1 MAERAGDA
9 APSPN
14 TPKRKT
20 TEQQE
25 APKSTKKVRAPP
37 PLVTLRNS
45 RLNLRQKGVDWDRT
59 MPVLRAVLGFQSYLA
74 EHANAP
80 LDAIPQEHIPVVAS
94 LTQESD
100 KTAAELAKLI
110 RATLL
115 PEGHKALEKTSESGD
130 AVDVL
135 PVQLLQTTIESIAQ
149 RVNYGIDAPPDSS
162 MLPSLQIWRW
172 EVNDMGLLPEE
183 NLGKLLAR
191 REERGQAKVQA
202 LEQFNALPED
212 MRQSLLDGKKVTKGK
227 DAPVPPTPAPKVDS
241 APPAPPVTPVS
252 KEKSE
257 RSKLR
262 ESKKAERQA
271 REQERQAKE
280 QKNEKDKQAQVRLFN
295 SFFQQPITR
304 ASPKKEDEE
313 KNDFQR
319 TFLPCEYKNM
329 ANLNPFYHEV
339 DDTLLRKMDARE
351 QTKDELLAQFKRK
364 GTQCKPRPRG
374 IHPPVSVRDI
384 MKCVQ
389 ESDVLGGNAEEQTKH
404 ELEKLNNRRLLPIKL
419 LHFQMDRRPGWVGTW
434 SRASTFIT
442 PRKPFGQ
449 DPVALDYSYDSDAE
463 WEEEEG
469 ENVDAMDDRDDE
481 ESIVGSDNDDSEMD
495 DWLEDDLEVIEEV
508 PPEQAEYGTSDVAS
522 ETKQPEK
529 PVNVLQ
535 PKKKIKL
542 LGRRFDSKLVP
553 YITGPH
559 WERTLGEPTHDSFI
573 PYRIQ
578 FLNDAYAGLDPFTF
592 TSTTIEMAPP
602 SEEKTVPKEPA
613 ESAAPTS
620 TTNPSPA
627 PTTVRT
633 PKFNFPDTHLPE
645 LLKLIQGSTRSKPAL
660 LEDLREHFGPIVKGV
675 SKAAIETRLQ
685 ECATR
690 ESKKPGSKWV
700 IKPEWQG
707 QLDSSIAPQ

>member
-1 MAERAGDA
+1 M
-9 APSPN
+9 
-14 TPKRKT
+14 
-20 TEQQE
+20 
-25 APKSTKKVRAPP
+25 
-37 PLVTLRNS
+37 
-45 RLNLRQKGVDWDRT
+45 
-59 MPVLRAVLGFQSYLA
+59 
-74 EHANAP
+74 
-80 LDAIPQEHIPVVAS
+80 
-94 LTQESD
+94 
-100 KTAAELAKLI
+100 
-110 RATLL
+110 
-115 PEGHKALEKTSESGD
+115 PEGHKALEKTSENGE

-135 PVQLLQTTIESIAQ
+135 PVQLLQATIESIAQ

-162 MLPSLQIWRW
+162 MVPSLQLWRW
-172 EVNDMGLLPEE
+172 EVNDVGLLPEE
-183 NLGKLLAR
+183 NLAKLLAR

-202 LEQFNALPED
+202 LEQFDALPD
-212 MRQSLLDGKKVTKGK
+212 DTRQSLLEGKKVAKGK
-227 DAPVPPTPAPKVDS
+227 DTPAPPTPAPK
-241 APPAPPVTPVS
+241 AEPEPPAPPVTPVP

-271 REQERQAKE
+271 KEQERQAKE

-295 SFFQQPITR
+295 SFFQQPTTR
-304 ASPKKEDEE
+304 ASPKKEEEEE

-329 ANLNPFYHEV
+329 ASLNPFYHDV
-339 DDTLLRKMDARE
+339 DDTLLRKMDTRE
-351 QTKDELLAQFKRK
+351 QTKEELLAQFKRTGVQPK
-364 GTQCKPRPRG
+364 VHSRG

-419 LHFQMDRRPGWVGTW
+419 LHFQTDRRPGWVGTW

-469 ENVDAMDDRDDE
+469 ENVDAMDDREDE
-481 ESIVGSDNDDSEMD
+481 ESMAGSDNDDSEMD

-508 PPEQAEYGTSDVAS
+508 PPEEAESEMQDQTS
-522 ETKQPEK
+522 ENKQLEK

-559 WERTLGEPTHDSFI
+559 WEQTLGEPTHDSFI

-578 FLNDAYAGLDPFTF
+578 FINDAYAGLDPFTF
-592 TSTTIEMAPP
+592 TSTTIAVAP
-602 SEEKTVPKEPA
+602 STEEKTVSKEPT
-613 ESAAPTS
+613 ESATPTP
-620 TTNPSPA
+620 TTNPTPA
-627 PTTVRT
+627 PTTTRT

-700 IKPEWQG
+700 IKPEWQS
-707 QLDSSIAPQ
+707 QLNSSIAPQ

>member
-1 MAERAGDA
+1 M
-9 APSPN
+9 
-14 TPKRKT
+14 
-20 TEQQE
+20 
-25 APKSTKKVRAPP
+25 
-37 PLVTLRNS
+37 
-45 RLNLRQKGVDWDRT
+45 
-59 MPVLRAVLGFQSYLA
+59 
-74 EHANAP
+74 
-80 LDAIPQEHIPVVAS
+80 
-94 LTQESD
+94 
-100 KTAAELAKLI
+100 
-110 RATLL
+110 
-115 PEGHKALEKTSESGD
+115 EKTSENGD
-130 AVDVL
+130 VVDVL

-162 MLPSLQIWRW
+162 MVPSLQLWRW
-172 EVNDMGLLPEE
+172 EVNDVGLLPEE
-183 NLGKLLAR
+183 NLAKLLAR
-191 REERGQAKVQA
+191 REERGQAKSQA
-202 LEQFNALPED
+202 LEQFDALPED
-212 MRQSLLDGKKVTKGK
+212 MRQSLLDGKKVAKGK
-227 DAPVPPTPAPKVDS
+227 DAPVTPTPAPKADS
-241 APPAPPVTPVS
+241 EPPAPPVTPVP

-271 REQERQAKE
+271 KEQERQAKE

-295 SFFQQPITR
+295 SFFQQPTTR
-304 ASPKKEDEE
+304 ASPKKEEEE

-339 DDTLLRKMDARE
+339 DDTLLHKMDARE
-351 QTKDELLAQFKRK
+351 HNKEELLVQFKRM
-364 GTQCKPRPRG
+364 GTQCKAHPRG

-419 LHFQMDRRPGWVGTW
+419 LHFQTDRRPGWVGTW

-469 ENVDAMDDRDDE
+469 ENVDAVDDREDE
-481 ESIVGSDNDDSEMD
+481 ESMAGSDNDDSEMD

-508 PPEQAEYGTSDVAS
+508 PPEEAEYGMPDLAS
-522 ETKQPEK
+522 ESKQPEK
-529 PVNVLQ
+529 HVNVLQ

-559 WERTLGEPTHDSFI
+559 WEQTLGEPTHDSFI

-578 FLNDAYAGLDPFTF
+578 FLNDAYVGLDPFTF
-592 TSTTIEMAPP
+592 TSTTIELAP
-602 SEEKTVPKEPA
+602 SNEEKTVPKEST

-620 TTNPSPA
+620 TTNPTPA
-627 PTTVRT
+627 PTTART

-707 QLDSSIAPQ
+707 QLDSSVAPQ